1 MLKNA
6 IYGLAVADAVGVPYE
21 FRYRDT
27 FECTGV
33 SGYGTYNQPPGTWS
47 DDTSMTIAT
56 CRSIKENEGKM
67 NFQDMMDKF
76 LDWYEQ
82 GEYTPFG
89 ETFDIGNTTRA
100 VLEEYKRTGNP
111 LECGRSDQYS
121 NGNGSL
127 MRILPLA
134 FLDVSDETIEKVSAL
149 THAHELSRMACV
161 LYIHIARSLLKGK
174 GIEEA
179 IADGLGS
186 IRIKPASFNRI
197 SRLSTIS
204 REEIKSSGY
213 VLDTIEAALWCLIHS
228 SSYKDCVLLAVNLGE
243 DTDTVAAVAGGLAG
257 IIYGVPE
264 DWLAELQRKELI
276 NHCLFE

>member
-1 MLKNA
+1 MLKKA
-6 IYGLAVADAVGVPYE
+6 IYGLAIAAAIGVPYE

-56 CRSIKENEGKM
+56 CRSIKENGGKIVC
-67 NFQDMMDKF
+67 QDLMDKF
-76 LDWYEQ
+76 LSWYLE
-82 GEYTPFG
+82 GEYTPFQ

-100 VLEEYKRTGNP
+100 VLNDYRRSRDP
-111 LECGRSDQYS
+111 LNCGRSDQYS

-134 FLDVSDETIEKVSAL
+134 FLDVDGETIEKVSAL
-149 THAHELSRMACV
+149 THAHELSKKACV
-161 LYIHIARSLLKGK
+161 LYIHIARGLLNGL
-174 GIEEA
+174 GVEAA
-179 IADGLGS
+179 IAEALAG
-186 IRIKPASFNRI
+186 IPKPERF
-197 SRLSTIS
+197 SRVGCLDRIS

-213 VLDTIEAALWCLIHS
+213 VLDTLEAALWCLIHS
-228 SSYKDCVLLAVNLGE
+228 DSYKQCVLMAVNLGE

-257 IIYGVPE
+257 ILYGVPE
-264 DWLAELQRKELI
+264 DWLNELQRKDLI
-276 NHCLFE
+276 DDCLFQ